1 MRGWFKKL
9 AQGVSIN
16 PDKPLHSHFLFWLPI
31 LIFIPLAI
39 VLLFPAWCLC
49 WPSPDKYSAI
59 VEFLRLPTFVASLA
73 IPFTVAIGRFHGSA
87 QRAKSNQ
94 LTEKNMTFNHYFDH
108 RGHFYQFLEKIK
120 LPEPYNHFVTIS
132 EPSILYELTFP
143 LNSLEKQDMS
153 FDVLTTYGLIANK
166 IKDISDLTRPMMQH
180 VDDGAEPFEMIT
192 ANFYLNKIGK
202 QFGLTFS
209 EKIVKYVMPI
219 GVPNHGVLQ
228 LCLDAIDTVLME
240 SFKFSHHASSLWTP
254 PPLIAS
260 LESKSGDMTKF
271 KAFTDK
277 LNEVALY
284 EANDELFE

>member
-1 MRGWFKKL
+1 
-9 AQGVSIN
+9 
-16 PDKPLHSHFLFWLPI
+16 
-31 LIFIPLAI
+31 
-39 VLLFPAWCLC
+39 
-49 WPSPDKYSAI
+49 
-59 VEFLRLPTFVASLA
+59 
-73 IPFTVAIGRFHGSA
+73 
-87 QRAKSNQ
+87 
-94 LTEKNMTFNHYFDH
+94 
-108 RGHFYQFLEKIK
+108 
-120 LPEPYNHFVTIS
+120 
-132 EPSILYELTFP
+132 
-143 LNSLEKQDMS
+143 MS

-228 LCLDAIDTVLME
+228 LCFDAIGTVLME
-240 SFKFSHHASSLWTP
+240 SFKFSHCDSSLWTP

-277 LNEVALY
+277 LNEVAMY